1 MVPTIATSAATPAA
15 TTSTIARACAHRRL
29 MSRKSLISRARIG
42 SPAQLGRGPPR
53 CIFARSGYPTIA
65 EKQHTMG
72 DVLDAGIVGDDECSS
87 TKLRVDAQQGFDH
100 LDASF

>member
-29 MSRKSLISRARIG
+29 RSRKSLTSRARIG

-53 CIFARSGYPTIA
+53 CVFARSGYAAIG
-65 EKQHTMG
+65 EKQHLVG
-72 DVLDAGIVGDDECSS
+72 NILDAGIVGDDECGSA
-87 TKLRVDAQQGFDH
+87 KLRIDAQQR
-100 LDASF
+100 LDDLD